1 MQTVHVEVL
10 NKLGLH
16 TRAAAELV
24 RVASGFESRI
34 SLLKDGR
41 SADAKGIMGLLM
53 LAATQ
58 GTVLELTVEGP
69 DEAESCS
76 AIVSLFAGRFGESE

>member
-1 MQTVHVEVL
+1 MLSVQVEVL

-24 RVASGFESRI
+24 RAASKFESKITIR
-34 SLLKDGR
+34 KDDR
-41 SADAKGIMGLLM
+41 TADAKGIMGLLM

-58 GTVLELTVEGP
+58 GTVLELTFEGA
-69 DEAESCS
+69 DEAESCAS
-76 AIVSLFAGRFGESE
+76 IVELFNNRFGELE